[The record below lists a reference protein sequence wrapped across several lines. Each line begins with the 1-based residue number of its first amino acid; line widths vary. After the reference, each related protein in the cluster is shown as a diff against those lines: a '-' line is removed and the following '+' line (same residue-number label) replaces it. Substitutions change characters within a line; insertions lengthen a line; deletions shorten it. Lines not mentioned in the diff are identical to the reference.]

1 MKSIKLE
8 DAKEVVRMRV
18 EELHTNPFELLG
30 RWNFRKK
37 QDALFD
43 KTMIEALELYIEEK
57 GLNWDETV

>member
-30 RWNFRKK
+30 RWNVRKSKMFYLIK
-37 QDALFD
+37 Q
-43 KTMIEALELYIEEK
+43 
-57 GLNWDETV
+57 

>member
-30 RWNFRKK
+30 RWNVRKK
-37 QDALFD
+37 QDVLFD
-43 KTMIEALELYIEEK
+43 KTMIEAIELYIEEK
-57 GLNWDETV
+57 GFDWNETV